1 MRYLI
6 KLDIQNSSSVILELN
21 DENSPTTV
29 ESFLRNLPF
38 SVELNV
44 WGAMKSIHHQ
54 LQLMLPKKIPNLQ
67 FL

>member
-1 MRYLI
+1 MRYLV

-21 DENSPTTV
+21 DENSPKTL

-44 WGAMKSIHHQ
+44 WGHEIYT
-54 LQLMLPKKIPNLQ
+54 
-67 FL
+67 